1 MVLDG
6 GVGGGRLG
14 VKLQSWLRS
23 ISQIDSDRQDDRDCE
38 GSRKCEKEETKKKK
52 RVQANDKHCV
62 CVSAHEKEYAMI
74 MKSADSISMETTV

>member
-1 MVLDG
+1 MLNSSLGLDLFL
-6 GVGGGRLG
+6 RLTATDRMTG
-14 VKLQSWLRS
+14 IVK
-23 ISQIDSDRQDDRDCE
+23 E
-38 GSRKCEKEETKKKK
+38 AENVKKKKPKKK